1 MLNVS
6 VTYESNP
13 PVTVLLLDCD
23 TVSQAKEKM
32 LDVIFKVPKI
42 HSAIII
48 ITFLASTAM
57 ELIIQSVW
65 FHLKMKLEEEPD
77 GLGGI

>member
-23 TVSQAKEKM
+23 TVSQAKEKR

-48 ITFLASTAM
+48 ITFPASTAM